1 MVYDILI
8 VGSGPAGITAS
19 IYAARSQKSVLVLE
33 KQAFGGLIIN
43 SPKIENYPGFN
54 SISGLELADKF
65 VVQAMDLGVCFEFD
79 EILKVEKENDL
90 YKLTGEYNEY
100 LGKTLII
107 ATGSKHRKLNL
118 ENEDNLTGHGVS
130 YCAVCDGPFYK
141 GQDVVIVGGGNSA
154 MQEAILLS
162 SYCTSVTM
170 VQNLEKLT
178 GESSSYETIKNT
190 PNIKVLYNKKVIK
203 LNGEKNLESIVIEDQ
218 KTKEQ
223 EVINTKSV
231 FVAIG
236 QVANNDV
243 FNEICKLDNNGF
255 IITNELCEVNNEGVY
270 AAGDCRQKRI
280 RQVSTAISDGTIAAV
295 RAIEYLE
302 K

>member
-1 MVYDILI
+1 MIYDILI

-65 VVQAMDLGVCFEFD
+65 VVQAMDLGVGFEFD
-79 EILKVEKENDL
+79 EILKVKKENDL

-100 LGKTLII
+100 LGKTLVI

-118 ENEDNLTGHGVS
+118 ENEDNLTGHGIS

-170 VQNLEKLT
+170 VQNIEKLT

-190 PNIKVLYNKKVIK
+190 PNIKVLYNKNVIK
-203 LNGEKNLESIVIEDQ
+203 LNGDKNLESIVIEDQ

-243 FNEICKLDNNGF
+243 FKEICKLDHNGF